1 MQLKQ
6 SKSGGYM
13 LKATIDVKISMQLQS
28 FNIQLM
34 PPCWGSQQILS
45 TPPQPMWG
53 TNNILMQG
61 HTNIHR
67 QVDTM
72 TEE

>member
-13 LKATIDVKISMQLQS
+13 LKATIDVKISIQLQT

-34 PPCWGSQQILS
+34 PPCWGSQWIVS

-61 HTNIHR
+61 HTNIH
-67 QVDTM
+67 T
-72 TEE
+72 

>member
-1 MQLKQ
+1 MH
-6 SKSGGYM
+6 
-13 LKATIDVKISMQLQS
+13 KAAINVKISMQLQS
-28 FNIQLM
+28 FEIQLM
-34 PPCWGSQQILS
+34 PQSWGSQQILS
-45 TPPQPMWG
+45 TPPQPTWG

-72 TEE
+72 TKE

>member
-6 SKSGGYM
+6 SKSGRYM
-13 LKATIDVKISMQLQS
+13 LKATIDVKISMWLQS

-45 TPPQPMWG
+45 APPQPMWG

-67 QVDTM
+67 WVDTM
-72 TEE
+72 TKE

>member
-13 LKATIDVKISMQLQS
+13 LKAIIDVKLSIQLQTI
-28 FNIQLM
+28 NIQQM
-34 PPCWGSQQILS
+34 PPCWGSQWIVS
-45 TPPQPMWG
+45 IPPHPTWG

-61 HTNIHR
+61 FMNIHT
-67 QVDTM
+67 QAGKHQD
-72 TEE
+72 

>member
-1 MQLKQ
+1 MWLKQ
-6 SKSGGYM
+6 SKSGGYT
-13 LKATIDVKISMQLQS
+13 LKAIIDVKISMWLQS
-28 FNIQLM
+28 SNIQLM
-34 PPCWGSQQILS
+34 PPHWGSQQILS
-45 TPPQPMWG
+45 TPPQPIWG

-72 TEE
+72 TK

>member
-13 LKATIDVKISMQLQS
+13 LKAIIDVKLSIQLQTS
-28 FNIQLM
+28 NIQLM
-34 PPCWGSQQILS
+34 PPHWGSQQIVS

-61 HTNIHR
+61 FTNIH
-67 QVDTM
+67 T
-72 TEE
+72 